1 MGCDRGSWVI
11 GVAAEAEM
19 LAPVVLFCW
28 LAECCTAAARS
39 WAWACWSNSCCC
51 AGVRVN

>member
-1 MGCDRGSWVI
+1 MGWDSWVM

-39 WAWACWSNSCCC
+39 WAWACWISICCC
-51 AGVRVN
+51 AGLRVN